1 MPDPRF
7 YRRAGPFSLADLAGR
22 CGARL
27 APGADA
33 DRVIKDVGTIDTATA
48 GDIVYFAD
56 PSYVVALAASQCGA
70 CVTTAEL
77 AAHVSRCPVLLAA
90 DPRGAYAE
98 IAALFYPETSPTVA
112 QSGNIASDAVLA
124 ADAVIAPGAVIG
136 AGAAIGA
143 RTVIGANAVIG
154 PGVVIGHDCRIG
166 ANTTLSY
173 CLVGNRV
180 ILHPGVQ
187 IGQDGFGFV
196 PTPGGHR
203 KVPQLGRVLI
213 RDDVEIGANSAVDR
227 GVAGDTVIGAG
238 TKIDNLVQI
247 AHNVVI
253 GKHCLIVAQVGIS
266 GSTHLGNRVTLA
278 GQVGV
283 AGHLE
288 IEDRVVVSAQSGV
301 SKTLEAGG
309 MFMGSPA
316 VPAGE
321 YREQVAYV
329 RRLHK
334 LTDRVQKL
342 EQRPS

>member
-203 KVPQLGRVLI
+203 KVPQLGRVPI
-213 RDDVEIGANSAVDR
+213 RDDVESGANRAVDR

-247 AHNVVI
+247 AHNVEI
-253 GKHCLIVAQVGIS
+253 GARCIIVSQAGIAGSCKIGDGVVVG
-266 GSTHLGNRVTLA
+266 
-278 GQVGV
+278 GQVGLADHV
-283 AGHLE
+283 TVGDGAQIAAKTGVMRDIGPGEVVMGYPARPIRQFWRE
-288 IEDRVVVSAQSGV
+288 IAALSRL
-301 SKTLEAGG
+301 T
-309 MFMGSPA
+309 
-316 VPAGE
+316 
-321 YREQVAYV
+321 
-329 RRLHK
+329 RRDK
-334 LTDRVQKL
+334 
-342 EQRPS
+342 

>member
-247 AHNVVI
+247 AHNVEI
-253 GKHCLIVAQVGIS
+253 GARCIIVSQAGIAGSCKIGDGVVVG
-266 GSTHLGNRVTLA
+266 
-278 GQVGV
+278 GQVGLADHV
-283 AGHLE
+283 TVGDGAQIAAKTGVMRDIGPGEVVMGYPARPIRQFWRE
-288 IEDRVVVSAQSGV
+288 IAALSRL
-301 SKTLEAGG
+301 T
-309 MFMGSPA
+309 
-316 VPAGE
+316 
-321 YREQVAYV
+321 
-329 RRLHK
+329 RRDK
-334 LTDRVQKL
+334 
-342 EQRPS
+342 

>member
-213 RDDVEIGANSAVDR
+213 RDDVESGANRAVDR

-247 AHNVVI
+247 AHNVEI
-253 GKHCLIVAQVGIS
+253 GARCIIVSQAGIAGSCKIGDGVVVG
-266 GSTHLGNRVTLA
+266 
-278 GQVGV
+278 GQVGLADHV
-283 AGHLE
+283 TVGDGAQIAAKTGVMRDIGPGEVVMGYPARPIRQFWRE
-288 IEDRVVVSAQSGV
+288 IAALSRL
-301 SKTLEAGG
+301 T
-309 MFMGSPA
+309 
-316 VPAGE
+316 
-321 YREQVAYV
+321 
-329 RRLHK
+329 RRDK
-334 LTDRVQKL
+334 
-342 EQRPS
+342 